1 MEHKDAVLCAHGHL
15 ALSLFERFVVNGV
28 RTRLPWTL
36 LPLWPSV
43 LIRRA
48 CGGERAS
55 GRMNALAFPPLLQ
68 EEPPDFSSREKWYL
82 IPVAPGKA
90 FLAVDTARPTPP
102 TFDGSETDEERKQ
115 KRKKYQDDLL
125 KYHEP
130 ATYEAQY
137 KFTKK
142 VRAFCDVSCGGGRY
156 PPSH

>member
-1 MEHKDAVLCAHGHL
+1 MRPRALGAEPLRTFRREWGAHAPTMDIV
-15 ALSLFERFVVNGV
+15 ALVAIGAHS
-28 RTRLPWTL
+28 
-36 LPLWPSV
+36 
-43 LIRRA
+43 A